1 MGKNSKRQELLSQ
14 DSFRVL
20 QFSVQ
25 SLQKAALHPYC
36 LDKLKTCAPTRISPQ
51 LGEEL
56 CRLVRCNLHPAS
68 NFAHM
73 RSTTALYIKRATQQ
87 HTKTVP
93 TRSSNSSFAHNMHS
107 NLLSHCCHMRGK
119 YSRSTCETW
128 ILHLCLISKS
138 TLLCRCLKPVAVC
151 AISVYFVG
159 LLLMIPLLVLGSL
172 VDLKSKPPLR
182 LLYSLPTPVYSR
194 TSQHNQSFP
203 EGLVVWKQR
212 YSLYPTFVWS

>member
-14 DSFRVL
+14 DSIRVL

-56 CRLVRCNLHPAS
+56 CRFVKCSLHPAS

-73 RSTTALYIKRATQQ
+73 RSTTALDMERATQQ

-93 TRSSNSSFAHNMHS
+93 TRSTNSSFAHNMHS
-107 NLLSHCCHMRGK
+107 NLLSHCCNMSGESNRNTG
-119 YSRSTCETW
+119 ETW
-128 ILHLCLISKS
+128 LLQLRLIWQQFYSSVQVSEACSRVRNLCL
-138 TLLCRCLKPVAVC
+138 LCGTAADDPPPGSRQ
-151 AISVYFVG
+151 
-159 LLLMIPLLVLGSL
+159 LGRSQL
-172 VDLKSKPPLR
+172 HFPPLS
-182 LLYSLPTPVYSR
+182 LSVALYT
-194 TSQHNQSFP
+194 
-203 EGLVVWKQR
+203 
-212 YSLYPTFVWS
+212 